1 MILLSYV
8 NTELRDSGESLEEF
22 CTRMDV
28 EQAEMVRMLNAVGFY
43 YDRKE
48 NRFRWSEK
56 HGGDNVFVQKN
67 TERLSK

>member
-28 EQAEMVRMLNAVGFY
+28 EWAEMERMLNAVGFY
-43 YDRKE
+43 YDRKD
-48 NRFRWSEK
+48 NRFR
-56 HGGDNVFVQKN
+56 
-67 TERLSK
+67 

>member
-48 NRFRWSEK
+48 NRFR
-56 HGGDNVFVQKN
+56 
-67 TERLSK
+67 